1 MMTIGD
7 SLELHEM
14 YLHLFRPSNL
24 CSEQM
29 QEFILSWDLPHPVD
43 YFFPLNKESFD
54 VIVSEFNSME
64 VGRRKVI
71 GILLVLFEPFK

>member
-54 VIVSEFNSME
+54 VIISEFNSME
-64 VGRRKVI
+64 VRRRKVI
-71 GILLVLFEPFK
+71 GILLVLLEPLK

>member
-1 MMTIGD
+1 MMTMVH
-7 SLELHEM
+7 SFELREV

-29 QEFILSWDLPHPVD
+29 QEFVLSWDLPHPVD

-54 VIVSEFNSME
+54 VIISEFYSME
-64 VGRRKVI
+64 VRRRKVI
-71 GILLVLFEPFK
+71 GILLILLEPLK

>member
-1 MMTIGD
+1 MTMGD

-29 QEFILSWDLPHPVD
+29 QEFVLSWDLPHSVD
-43 YFFPLNKESFD
+43 YFFPFNMESFD
-54 VIVSEFNSME
+54 VIISEFNSME

-71 GILLVLFEPFK
+71 GVLLVLFEPFK

>member
-1 MMTIGD
+1 MMTMGD
-7 SLELHEM
+7 SLELHEV

-54 VIVSEFNSME
+54 VIISEFNSME
-64 VGRRKVI
+64 VRRRKEI
-71 GILLVLFEPFK
+71 GILLVLLEPLK

>member
-1 MMTIGD
+1 MMTMGE

-43 YFFPLNKESFD
+43 YFFPLNKESFN

-64 VGRRKVI
+64 VGRCKVI

>member
-1 MMTIGD
+1 MMTVRD

-29 QEFILSWDLPHPVD
+29 QEFVLSWDLPHPVD

-54 VIVSEFNSME
+54 VIISEFNSME
-64 VGRRKVI
+64 VRRRKVI
-71 GILLVLFEPFK
+71 GILLVLLEPLK

>member
-1 MMTIGD
+1 MMTMGD
-7 SLELHEM
+7 SLELHEV

-29 QEFILSWDLPHPVD
+29 QEFILSWNLPHPVD

-54 VIVSEFNSME
+54 VIISEFNSME
-64 VGRRKVI
+64 VRRCKVI
-71 GILLVLFEPFK
+71 GILLVLLEPLK